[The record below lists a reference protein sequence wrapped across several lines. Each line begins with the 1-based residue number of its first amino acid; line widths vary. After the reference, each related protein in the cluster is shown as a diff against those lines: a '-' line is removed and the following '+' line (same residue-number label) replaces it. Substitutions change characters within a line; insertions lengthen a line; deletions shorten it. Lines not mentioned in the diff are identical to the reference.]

1 MYAEDTAQ
9 MSTYLMPSPFWQECS
24 SSLGN
29 KKEIYVGF
37 SSDKLKNVLEGTVS
51 SKPVEVSDITELF
64 LRIFASSAKSGRQ
77 STMK

>member
-9 MSTYLMPSPFWQECS
+9 MSTYLMPSPSGKNVLVLWAT
-24 SSLGN
+24 
-29 KKEIYVGF
+29 KRKIYVGF
-37 SSDKLKNVLEGTVS
+37 SSDKLKNVLEATVS

-77 STMK
+77 RPMK